1 MTRRWTKW
9 IKIVL
14 PGCIL
19 TGYAAGCFGGD
30 PTFFFSSTIT
40 SAVVFSVVNALVTSL
55 LSGLTTTAMLLG

>member
-9 IKIVL
+9 LKIVV

-30 PTFFFSSTIT
+30 PTFFFSSTIS
-40 SAVVFSVVNALVTSL
+40 SAVAFSVVSALVSTV
-55 LSGLTTTAMLLG
+55 LTTTAALVG